1 MKESRSQQIQ
11 TRRSYDKVAAL
22 ERRRISEDTAQEGK
36 LKSRLV
42 MCIGVAGTGVGSR
55 VKGHAR
61 RGGTQ
66 MRSRHRRYQT
76 VAMTN
81 EYCSSQ
87 TCSTC
92 FSPATHPKQRK
103 LVNGVWKMRTCNGST
118 ICLNPRCPSFQA
130 GINTRNRDA
139 EAAKCI
145 LLAGISRMLTGDTL
159 PPFNPKPSQYKTG
172 FPVHFGPPVTMRS

>member
-76 VAMTN
+76 VGNDKRVLLVTN
-81 EYCSSQ
+81 LFNMFFTSNAPE
-87 TCSTC
+87 T
-92 FSPATHPKQRK
+92 KKIGQRGMEDEN
-103 LVNGVWKMRTCNGST
+103 L
-118 ICLNPRCPSFQA
+118 
-130 GINTRNRDA
+130 
-139 EAAKCI
+139 
-145 LLAGISRMLTGDTL
+145 
-159 PPFNPKPSQYKTG
+159 
-172 FPVHFGPPVTMRS
+172 